1 MVYEENLNPS
11 EAINLK
17 LSILEE
23 RITILEDFKNQTLT
37 SIEKLTKSVV
47 ELLQK
52 KETYENLV
60 AEIEKIQGRLDVVN
74 ELKNQLTETTRTF
87 SEEIGELRTM
97 ILDREK
103 SFSKIEIGFE
113 KINEIVKDIEP
124 QTIRKNFEKKEQK
137 ILELEARIEKLERFS
152 KELIKQTEKVREVIE
167 KVKSFENLVSV
178 AERVK
183 KYLRQAEETK
193 NYADRIAGKVETMF
207 EDMNNKVIDLDE
219 KSAKLEDIDSLLKE
233 LVPTVDKLQIEV
245 SNKADKEDVVSLKRS
260 GVSRIV
266 EEKIDKIEKDEAEI
280 QKKFIN
286 LEESK
291 KQIDDELKK
300 LKDRI
305 SVLFPEDLKLRED
318 LKMKIKLLA
327 GEIEEIEKAY
337 NRGEIDEASYKER
350 IEKRKKEREELLEK
364 LKEIKMPTISEIR
377 NLEKEVRSLKEEL
390 SKKNLINLEKEIKEM
405 NKNKKLL
412 ETYAEIIKV
421 MKPSS
426 LHELLTEKEKTK
438 VELSLLEEQYKS
450 GIISKENFEELYEK
464 KKSFLFELDS
474 LIKDKERQERI
485 INELKNLH
493 IVLSKLSDIVPNIR
507 KNSNLITNL
516 KKEIDSLKE
525 ERTTREEERISE
537 LTEKISSLN
546 LGELR
551 KDVSE
556 INNKLSTLS
565 ESLNYESKFFQL
577 TSILPYINEKSVAS
591 FYVARIKSLIL
602 KLKSIGRFDEEKEN
616 YLNKLFRAL
625 ASYYKNNRELSE
637 FYLNLI

>member
-377 NLEKEVRSLKEEL
+377 NLEKEVMLLKEEL
-390 SKKNLINLEKEIKEM
+390 SKKNLINLEKQVREL

>member
-1 MVYEENLNPS
+1 MADREVLGFD
-11 EAINLK
+11 K
-17 LSILEE
+17 
-23 RITILEDFKNQTLT
+23 
-37 SIEKLTKSVV
+37 
-47 ELLQK
+47 
-52 KETYENLV
+52 YENLIV
-60 AEIEKIQGRLDVVN
+60 EIERIQGRLEAITD
-74 ELKNQLTETTRTF
+74 LKNQLIETTRTF

-219 KSAKLEDIDSLLKE
+219 KSAKLEDMDSLLKE

-245 SNKADKEDVVSLKRS
+245 SNKADKEDVISLKRS

-266 EEKIDKIEKDEAEI
+266 EEKIDKIEKEEEEI

>member
-23 RITILEDFKNQTLT
+23 RITILEDFKNQTLS

-152 KELIKQTEKVREVIE
+152 KEIIKQTEKVREVIE

>member
-1 MVYEENLNPS
+1 MVYEENLNPL
-11 EAINLK
+11 ETINLK

-52 KETYENLV
+52 KETYETLV
-60 AEIEKIQGRLDVVN
+60 AEIEKIQGRLDIVN

-137 ILELEARIEKLERFS
+137 ILELDARIEKLERFS

-245 SNKADKEDVVSLKRS
+245 SNKADKKDVVSLKRS

-266 EEKIDKIEKDEAEI
+266 EERIDKIEKDEAEI

-305 SVLFPEDLKLRED
+305 SVLFPEDLKLREE

-327 GEIEEIEKAY
+327 REIEEIEKAY

-377 NLEKEVRSLKEEL
+377 NLEKEVMLLKEEL
-390 SKKNLINLEKEIKEM
+390 SKKNLINLEKQVREL

-525 ERTTREEERISE
+525 EKQQEKKREYQ
-537 LTEKISSLN
+537 N
-546 LGELR
+546 
-551 KDVSE
+551 
-556 INNKLSTLS
+556 
-565 ESLNYESKFFQL
+565 
-577 TSILPYINEKSVAS
+577 
-591 FYVARIKSLIL
+591 
-602 KLKSIGRFDEEKEN
+602 
-616 YLNKLFRAL
+616 
-625 ASYYKNNRELSE
+625 
-637 FYLNLI
+637 